1 MEHLLDAGVHGGHSS
16 PMFPTREKLSAMAG
30 MTSERYLYRSG
41 YDTTEK
47 CTIMKRGT
55 AAGDGCGDRQHAQTY
70 GNTGGVNFVY
80 NKQKDRV
87 LRGPGLCLPC
97 EILGTCKGQHRY
109 PRCQLEK
116 RVRRGHLP
124 DCRFHGCINT
134 PKDKMEE
141 LFDMVQIGTPVVMFY

>member
-1 MEHLLDAGVHGGHSS
+1 MPVYIRGHSS
-16 PMFPTREKLSAMAG
+16 PMFPLTREAFCYG
-30 MTSERYLYRSG
+30 RDDIGDTYIEVDMTQQKMYYYE
-41 YDTTEK
+41 
-47 CTIMKRGT
+47 RGT

-87 LRGPGLCLPC
+87 LRGPGYASC

-116 RVRRGHLP
+116 RVRRDIYQTAGS
-124 DCRFHGCINT
+124 HGCINT

-141 LFDMVQIGTPVVMFY
+141 LYDMVRSVPLS